1 MTSKQSPSL
10 TERAKQVK
18 MIVLDVDGVLT
29 NGLMYFGQEGESL
42 KAFHVHD
49 GLGITLA
56 HHAGIQTAII
66 TGRTSEMVRLRAA
79 ELKIGDLYQGTL
91 TKITALQQL
100 LVKYTL
106 TLSQICYVGDDLN
119 DLPLLEQ
126 VGLACAVA
134 NAVDEVKAVSHFTT
148 SLPGGAGAVRQVIE
162 MILKSQGQWKA
173 TVAAYQQA
181 ECSDQSQ

>member
-1 MTSKQSPSL
+1 MTREQSLRL
-10 TERAKQVK
+10 TERAKQIK

-29 NGLMYFGQEGESL
+29 NGLMYFDREGESL

-49 GLGITLA
+49 GLGIALA
-56 HHAGIQTAII
+56 HNAGIQTAII

-79 ELKIGDLYQGTL
+79 ELQIDDLYQGTL
-91 TKITALQQL
+91 TKITAIQQL
-100 LVKYTL
+100 IVKYTL

-134 NAVDEVKAVSHFTT
+134 NAVDEVKAVSHFMT

-162 MILKSQGQWKA
+162 MILKAQGKWES
-173 TVAAYQQA
+173 TVAAYGRSD
-181 ECSDQSQ
+181 CSGRSQ